1 MKKTTLLLT
10 CLAVQSA
17 GYADSAPPLVLD
29 TVAFQVSAKQW
40 VSTDTAL
47 LSININIT
55 LTDADLVQAR
65 ATVMERLAKIA
76 QGEWHL
82 TQFDRSQ
89 DSSGLEKLTVQ
100 AQVRVPQQQ
109 LTQVYQKA
117 KSVSK
122 PGASYNVAAIE
133 FTPSLDE
140 TQRIRAQLREQLY
153 QKAQEEIGRLNTV
166 YKTQDYSLNNLV
178 FSDAEVQPVAQVKTY
193 RAQASEMT
201 LAVGSAAPNL
211 AVSNELTMTA
221 MVQAAS
227 NRKPGK

>member
-10 CLAVQSA
+10 CLAVQSL

-29 TVAFQVSAKQW
+29 TIAFQVSAKQW

-82 TQFDRSQ
+82 TQFNRSQ

-122 PGASYNVAAIE
+122 PGASYEVAAIE

-140 TQRIRAQLREQLY
+140 IQRIRAQLREQLY

-166 YKTQDYSLNNLV
+166 YKTQEYSLNNLV
-178 FSDAEVQPVAQVKTY
+178 FSDAEVQPVAQVKAY

-201 LAVGSAAPNL
+201 LAVDSAAPNL

-227 NRKPGK
+227 NRKTAK